1 MTEWNRLLA
10 LTFALL
16 LSLGAGIAPAQPSDN
31 DPEEQN
37 PEAQNQDGPAATG
50 VAPETE
56 PEGDGEGAAARATP
70 RSPDEEVAHRRA
82 RLDQLFGQL
91 AQKENPSWEN
101 VQQEIWSVW
110 ANSGSP
116 SMDLI
121 LVRAARAMEAG
132 EYELALRFL
141 NDLVR
146 LAPDFAEGWNK
157 RATVFYLLEDYGHSV
172 ADIQRTLALEPRHFG
187 ALSGLGI
194 ILERLGDKPGAM
206 RAYRRGLEIH
216 PNLPGAAEGV
226 ERLAPEVDGRE
237 L

>member
-10 LTFALL
+10 IAVVLG
-16 LSLGAGIAPAQPSDN
+16 LSLGSGVAVAQPSAD
-31 DPEEQN
+31 D
-37 PEAQNQDGPAATG
+37 PEAQSPDGPE
-50 VAPETE
+50 APETAPETTPESGAE
-56 PEGDGEGAAARATP
+56 PSPGHAIP
-70 RSPDEEVAHRRA
+70 RSPGEEAAQRQA
-82 RLDQLFGQL
+82 RLDELFGQL
-91 AQKENPSWEN
+91 AQKENPAWEG

-110 ANSGSP
+110 ARSGSP
-116 SMDLI
+116 SMDLL

-132 EYELALRFL
+132 EFEVALRFL

-146 LAPDFAEGWNK
+146 LAPEFAEGWNK
-157 RATVFYLLEDYGHSV
+157 RATVYFLLEEYGHSV

-194 ILERLGDKPGAM
+194 ILERLGDKQGAM